1 MKTAT
6 TAAIVLPVVGVGA
19 ALIWYGL
26 GQSSEAPKVLAPV
39 SVAPED
45 KDLIPVTSA
54 EQTEDGS
61 DKSATYAQLLTA
73 YKQELQK
80 WQSVRDA
87 AFDRMKRIEQQASQ
101 VCRDFAWNATWSY
114 KYNAIGIAGWTVWSK
129 SQPKSLLAS
138 CTNYVTGAASSP
150 GTPKIKAPPQAGA
163 NWMDHSWEDIANSI
177 RQLQAK
183 VADAKA
189 LLPDLRK
196 RYQAAKAEHD
206 AAQKHVR
213 EMERKLAD
221 LHAQGVY

>member
-54 EQTEDGS
+54 EQTDDGS

-101 VCRDFAWNATWSY
+101 VCRDFAWNATWNY
-114 KYNAIGIAGWTVWSK
+114 KYNWSGTYGWTVMSK
-129 SQPKSLLAS
+129 EQPKSLLAS
-138 CTNYVTGAASSP
+138 CADYVTGKASSP
-150 GTPKIKAPPQAGA
+150 GAPRIKAPPTAGA
-163 NWMDHSWEDIANSI
+163 MWMDHDWEDVA
-177 RQLQAK
+177 RQIQLLREK
-183 VADAKA
+183 VANAKA

-196 RYQAAKAEHD
+196 RYQAAKSEYD
-206 AAQKHVR
+206 AAQKHVT

>member
-1 MKTAT
+1 MKTT
-6 TAAIVLPVVGVGA
+6 AIVLPVVGVGA

-80 WQSVRDA
+80 WQSIRDA
-87 AFDRMKRIEQQASQ
+87 AFDRMQRIKQQASQ
-101 VCRDFAWNATWSY
+101 VCREFAWNVTWSY
-114 KYNAIGIAGWTVWSK
+114 QYNTVGVAGWTIWSK
-129 SQPKSLLAS
+129 KQPKSLLTS
-138 CTNYVTGAASSP
+138 CANYVTGTALSP
-150 GTPKIKAPPQAGA
+150 GSPKIKAPPTTGA
-163 NWMDHSWEDIANSI
+163 NWMDHSWENVANSI
-177 RQLQAK
+177 RQLKAQ
-183 VADAKA
+183 VDDAKA

-196 RYQAAKAEHD
+196 RYQAAKVEYD
-206 AAQKHVR
+206 EAQKHVS
-213 EMERKLAD
+213 EMERKIAD